1 MRIKMWND
9 FLVEKKNN
17 LNKIKKFANQPVI
30 YDWANNTDEYLSI
43 WLADIIVKEL
53 KILTNIADAE
63 KLKSYL
69 SGEVNKKYDRLVER
83 LILSMR
89 DDVSSILDY
98 VNSPLHD
105 NKPNI
110 RNLSLKDAYKLS
122 EEWHEEIKN
131 NQSGII
137 EDESGD
143 IIMTFPDGYYWIN
156 LLKKRCEDEADAM
169 GHCGTTNNGTTLLS
183 LRKNKEPHVT
193 IAWNENDNIFT
204 QIKGKGNT
212 KPIDKYHTYIVDL
225 IIKLDVSGF
234 KSEYDRSS
242 DFDVEDLSSELTEKL
257 EEENP
262 TYVENSKPPT
272 REELEERF
280 REYLENNWEEEVF
293 DNGMM
298 NFWNYIDD
306 SRFLEDLLEGE
317 IEYGESDFD
326 DLFDKGQ
333 LFDYLE
339 SNVDEDD
346 LSDIKWKN
354 KKNPKTKLK
363 YESVYDYISVKYKVN
378 DYKELFEELDILKDF
393 LREYY
398 DIYNDA
404 EDYFKNMGAADYP
417 IPDWARKAI
426 VDYIDED
433 GLIADLVSGEDDD
446 YLMDRFG

>member
-9 FLVEKKNN
+9 FLFEKKNN

-83 LILSMR
+83 LILSMS
-89 DDVSSILDY
+89 DEVSSILDY

-110 RNLSLKDAYKLS
+110 RNLSLKAAYKLS

-156 LLKKRCEDEADAM
+156 LLKKQCEDEADAM

-212 KPIDKYHTYIVDL
+212 KPIDRYHPYIVDL
-225 IIKLDVSGF
+225 IIKLDISGF

-272 REELEERF
+272 REELEEKY
-280 REYLENNWEEEVF
+280 REYLEKEWEEEVF

-306 SRFLEDLLEGE
+306 YRFLKDLLEEE
-317 IEYGESDFD
+317 IENGESDFE
-326 DLFDKGQ
+326 DLFDKNQ
-333 LFDYLE
+333 LFNYLQ

-354 KKNPKTKLK
+354 KKNPKTELK
-363 YESVYDYISVKYKVN
+363 YDSVYDFILVKYKVS
-378 DYKELFEELDILKDF
+378 DYKELFEELDILEDF
-393 LREYY
+393 LKEYY
-398 DIYNDA
+398 DVYNDA
-404 EDYFKNMGAADYP
+404 EDYFRNMGAAEYP
-417 IPDWARKAI
+417 VADWVRKAI

-433 GLIADLVSGEDDD
+433 RMIDDLVDGEDDD